1 MGQKVRPTGFRIG
14 ITESWRSNWYAG
26 KKEFGTLLVEDQ
38 KIRKYIKDNYNFV
51 GISRIDIERTR
62 EEITVILHAARPGLI
77 IGRKGVEIEKL
88 KNSLEQLTNRQ
99 TNINIK
105 IKEINKPELHAQIV
119 AENIAEQMRK
129 SPAYKKVVRKA
140 VDTGIDFGA
149 KGIKVQVS
157 GRLGG
162 NEIARSERI
171 TIGSIPLHTLRAD
184 IDYGFA
190 ESFTTYGVIG
200 VKVWIYKGL
209 TPTNMENIKDEV
221 DAKKGKV

>member
-14 ITESWRSNWYAG
+14 ITESWRANWYAS
-26 KKEFGTLLVEDQ
+26 KKEFGALLVEDQ

-51 GISRIDIERTR
+51 GIARIDIERTR

-77 IGRKGVEIEKL
+77 IGRKGVEIERL
-88 KNSLEQLTNRQ
+88 KDSLERLTNRQ
-99 TNINIK
+99 TNVNIK
-105 IKEINKPELHAQIV
+105 IKEVNKPELQAQLV

-140 VDTGIDFGA
+140 VDTAIDAGA
-149 KGIKVQVS
+149 KGVKVQVS

-171 TIGSIPLHTLRAD
+171 TIGSLPLHTLRAD

-190 ESFTTYGVIG
+190 ESFTTYGAIG
-200 VKVWIYKGL
+200 IKVWIYKGL
-209 TPTNMENIKDEV
+209 IPTNMEGIKDAV
-221 DAKKGKV
+221 DAKEGKV